1 MTKLNDE
8 QLDSALQE
16 WQRRQVGMPASV
28 RRQIQRQLHQSPTS
42 LWRRH
47 WRETVSLLGCAFV
60 ALIWWQLAHV
70 PDQIYQVVVA
80 EENGHLIE
88 IHQLLRAEPSATP
101 RSAMNQQRRV
111 AYTQRYE
118 QYRHD
123 AAHIA
128 SKTRLMQVSVDADDV
143 ILTDC
148 LTQQVRISRELWQAW
163 RVEQGLPEP
172 MQPNWFEVS
181 QGQQGQILA
190 LQQAPAAA
198 HCPAP

>member
-1 MTKLNDE
+1 MTKLDE
-8 QLDSALQE
+8 AQLDKALHD
-16 WQRRQVGMPASV
+16 WQQQQQGMPASV
-28 RRQIQRQLHQSPTS
+28 RRRIYRQLHQSNRPA
-42 LWRRH
+42 WQRY
-47 WRETVSLLGCAFV
+47 WREAFSLLGCAFV
-60 ALIWWQLAHV
+60 AVIWWQLTTAS
-70 PDQIYQVVVA
+70 DLTYQVVVT

-88 IHQLLRAEPSATP
+88 IHQLLHSAKA
-101 RSAMNQQRRV
+101 SVAVDKASQQRRL
-111 AYTQRYE
+111 AFTQRYDE
-118 QYRHD
+118 YRQLAGD
-123 AAHIA
+123 A
-128 SKTRLMQVSVDADDV
+128 STRRLMRVSQNAEDI

-172 MQPNWFEVS
+172 MQPSWFEVS